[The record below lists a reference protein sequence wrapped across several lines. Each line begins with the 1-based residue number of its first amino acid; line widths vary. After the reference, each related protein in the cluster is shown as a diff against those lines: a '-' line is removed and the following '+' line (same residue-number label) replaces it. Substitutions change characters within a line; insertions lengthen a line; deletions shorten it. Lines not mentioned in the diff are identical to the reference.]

1 MAFKYTNK
9 DNVSLPLAV
18 WLMHDDYDYDKRDN
32 VISATSLL
40 KPTRALVLINEY
52 KGLDKTV
59 DIMSLVSARMG
70 SAIHAVAEQAWTN
83 RANISKALKALQVS
97 NLDEKLVINPKKM
110 NNGKWYQ
117 LYDETPFKIED
128 RIPIYV
134 EQRHEKEVGDYI
146 ISGKYDLV
154 VDGTVSD
161 YKSTSV
167 WSYIFDSNALKYTQQ
182 ASIYKWL
189 APDRITDNAVHIQ
202 YIFTD
207 WSAAQAMRDP
217 KYPQTRVLTK
227 EYPLWSVEQTDH
239 FIKEKLE
246 RLDQYKGKP
255 QEELPE
261 CTKEELWESETAYKY
276 YKNPTKMAR
285 STKNFDNID
294 EANIRLAN
302 DGGVGTVVTV
312 PGEVKACRY
321 CEVSDICKQAQNL
334 IQQGRLVL

>member
-18 WLMHDDYDYDKRDN
+18 WLMHDDYDYDSREN

-40 KPTRALVLINEY
+40 KPIRALILAHQN

-70 SAIHAVAEQAWTN
+70 SAIHAVAEQAWTS
-83 RANISKALKALQVS
+83 RENISKALEALQVS
-97 NLDEKLVINPKKM
+97 NLDSKLVLNPKEVKK
-110 NNGKWYQ
+110 G
-117 LYDETPFKIED
+117 D
-128 RIPIYV
+128 IPIYV
-134 EQRHEKEVGDYI
+134 EQRHEKEVGKYI

-189 APDRITDNAVHIQ
+189 APDRITDTEVHIQ

-207 WSAAQAMRDP
+207 WSSSQASRDP

-227 EYPLWSVEQTDH
+227 QYPLWSTEQTEH
-239 FIKEKLE
+239 FINEKLNLLSAYLE
-246 RLDQYKGKP
+246 SS
-255 QEELPE
+255 QEEMPQ
-261 CTKEELWESETAYKY
+261 CTSEELWESQTVYKY
-276 YKNPTKMAR
+276 FKNPSKMAR
-285 STKNFDNID
+285 ATKNFDNAD
-294 EANIRLAN
+294 EAHNRLAN
-302 DGGVGTVVTV
+302 DGGVGTVITV
-312 PGEVKACRY
+312 QGEVKACRY

-334 IQQGRLVL
+334 IHQGRLVL

>member
-18 WLMHDDYDYDKRDN
+18 WLMHDEYDYDKRNN
-32 VISATSLL
+32 VISATALL
-40 KPTRALVLINEY
+40 KPIRALILIDQH
-52 KGLDKTV
+52 KDLDKTV

-70 SAIHAVAEQAWTN
+70 SAIHAIAEKAWTN

-97 NLDEKLVINPKKM
+97 NLDDKLVINPNKVKE
-110 NNGKWYQ
+110 G
-117 LYDETPFKIED
+117 E
-128 RIPIYV
+128 IPIYV
-134 EQRHEKEVGDYI
+134 EQRHEKEIDDYI
-146 ISGKYDLV
+146 ISGKYDLI

-189 APDRITDNAVHIQ
+189 VPDRITDNSVHIQ

-207 WSAAQAMRDP
+207 WSASQAMRDSS
-217 KYPQTRVLTK
+217 YPQTRVLTK
-227 EYPLWSVEQTDH
+227 EYPIWSTEQTKF
-239 FIKEKLE
+239 FISEKIKL
-246 RLDQYKGKP
+246 LKQYKDSP
-255 QEELPE
+255 QEDLPE
-261 CTKEELWESETAYKY
+261 CTKEELWESETKYKY
-276 YKNPTKMAR
+276 YKNPAKMAR
-285 STKNFDNID
+285 ATKNFDTLD
-294 EANIRLAN
+294 EANVRLAS

>member
-18 WLMHDDYDYDKRDN
+18 WLMHDDYDYDSRDN
-32 VISATSLL
+32 VISATALL
-40 KPTRALVLINEY
+40 KPIRALVLIDQH
-52 KGLDKTV
+52 KGLDKSV
-59 DIMSLVSARMG
+59 DIMSLVSSRMG
-70 SAIHAVAEQAWTN
+70 SAIHAIAEKAWTN

-97 NLDEKLVINPKKM
+97 NLDDKLVINPDKVKE
-110 NNGKWYQ
+110 G
-117 LYDETPFKIED
+117 E
-128 RIPIYV
+128 IPIYV
-134 EQRHEKEVGDYI
+134 EQRHEKEIDDYI
-146 ISGKYDLV
+146 ISGKYDLI

-189 APDRITDNAVHIQ
+189 VPDRITDNNVHIQ

-207 WSAAQAMRDP
+207 WSAAHAMRDSS
-217 KYPQTRVLTK
+217 YPQTRVLTK
-227 EYPLWSVEQTDH
+227 EYPIWSTEQTNF
-239 FIKEKLE
+239 FISEKIKL
-246 RLDQYKGKP
+246 LKQYKDSP
-255 QEELPE
+255 QEDLPE
-261 CTKEELWESETAYKY
+261 CTKEELWESETKYKY
-276 YKNPTKMAR
+276 YKNPAKMAR
-285 STKNFDNID
+285 STKNFDTLN
-294 EANIRLAN
+294 EANVRLAS

>member
-18 WLMHDDYDYDKRDN
+18 WLMHDDYDYDSRDN
-32 VISATSLL
+32 VISATALL
-40 KPTRALVLINEY
+40 KPIRALVLIDQH
-52 KGLDKTV
+52 KGLDKSV
-59 DIMSLVSARMG
+59 DIMSLVSSRMG
-70 SAIHAVAEQAWTN
+70 SAIHAIAEKAWTN

-97 NLDEKLVINPKKM
+97 NLDDKLVINPDKVKE
-110 NNGKWYQ
+110 G
-117 LYDETPFKIED
+117 E
-128 RIPIYV
+128 IPIYV
-134 EQRHEKEVGDYI
+134 EQRHEKEIDDYI
-146 ISGKYDLV
+146 ISGKYDLI

-189 APDRITDNAVHIQ
+189 VPDRITDNSVHIQ

-207 WSAAQAMRDP
+207 WSAAHAMRDSS
-217 KYPQTRVLTK
+217 YPQTRVLTK
-227 EYPLWSVEQTDH
+227 EYPIWSTEQTNF
-239 FIKEKLE
+239 FISEKIKL
-246 RLDQYKGKP
+246 LKQYKDSP
-255 QEELPE
+255 QEDLPE
-261 CTKEELWESETAYKY
+261 CTKEELWESETKYKY
-276 YKNPTKMAR
+276 YKNPAKMAR
-285 STKNFDNID
+285 ATKNFDTLN
-294 EANIRLAN
+294 EANVRLAS

>member
-18 WLMHDDYDYDKRDN
+18 WLMHDEYDYDKRDN
-32 VISATSLL
+32 VISATALL
-40 KPTRALVLINEY
+40 KPIRALVLIEQY
-52 KGLDKTV
+52 KDSDKTV

-70 SAIHAVAEQAWTN
+70 SAIHAIAEKAWTN
-83 RANISKALKALQVS
+83 RHNISKALEALQVA
-97 NLDEKLVINPKKM
+97 NLDNKIVINPSTDLVKE
-110 NNGKWYQ
+110 G
-117 LYDETPFKIED
+117 E
-128 RIPIYV
+128 IPIYV
-134 EQRHEKEVGDYI
+134 EQRHEKEVDGYI
-146 ISGKYDLV
+146 ISGKYDLI

-189 APDRITDNAVHIQ
+189 VPDRITDNSVHIQ

-207 WSAAQAMRDP
+207 WSSSQAMRDSS
-217 KYPQTRVLTK
+217 YPQTRVLTK
-227 EYPLWSVEQTDH
+227 EYPIWSTEQTNF
-239 FIKEKLE
+239 FISEKIKL
-246 RLDQYKGKP
+246 LKQYKDSP
-255 QEELPE
+255 QEDLPE
-261 CTKEELWESETAYKY
+261 CTKEELWESETKYKY
-276 YKNPTKMAR
+276 YKNPAKMAR
-285 STKNFDNID
+285 ATKNFDTLD
-294 EANIRLAN
+294 EANVRLAN

>member
-18 WLMHDDYDYDKRDN
+18 WLMHDDYDYDSRDN
-32 VISATSLL
+32 VISATALL
-40 KPTRALVLINEY
+40 KPIRALVLIDQH
-52 KGLDKTV
+52 KGLDKSV
-59 DIMSLVSARMG
+59 DIMSLVSSRMG
-70 SAIHAVAEQAWTN
+70 SAIHAIAEKAWTN

-97 NLDEKLVINPKKM
+97 NLDDKLVINPDKVKE
-110 NNGKWYQ
+110 G
-117 LYDETPFKIED
+117 E
-128 RIPIYV
+128 IPIYV
-134 EQRHEKEVGDYI
+134 EQRHEKEIDDYI
-146 ISGKYDLV
+146 ISGKYDLI

-189 APDRITDNAVHIQ
+189 VPDRITDNNVHIQ

-207 WSAAQAMRDP
+207 WSAAHAMRDSS
-217 KYPQTRVLTK
+217 YPQTRVLTK
-227 EYPLWSVEQTDH
+227 EYPIWSTEQTNF
-239 FIKEKLE
+239 FISEKIKL
-246 RLDQYKGKP
+246 LKQYKDSP
-255 QEELPE
+255 QEDLPE
-261 CTKEELWESETAYKY
+261 CTKEELWESETKYKY
-276 YKNPTKMAR
+276 YKNPAKMAR
-285 STKNFDNID
+285 ATKNFDTLN
-294 EANIRLAN
+294 EANVRLAS

>member
-18 WLMHDDYDYDKRDN
+18 WLMHDDYDYDSRSN

-83 RANISKALKALQVS
+83 RANITKALQALQVS
-97 NLDEKLVINPKKM
+97 NLDEKLVINP
-110 NNGKWYQ
+110 
-117 LYDETPFKIED
+117 ETVKEGD
-128 RIPIYV
+128 IPIYV

-189 APDRITDNAVHIQ
+189 APNRITDNAVHIQ

-217 KYPQTRVLTK
+217 SYPQTRVLTK
-227 EYPLWSVEQTDH
+227 EYPIWSVEQTDH

-246 RLDQYKGKP
+246 RLEQFKGRP

-261 CTKEELWESETAYKY
+261 CTKEELWESETKYKY

-285 STKNFDNID
+285 ATKNYDSLD
-294 EANIRLAN
+294 EANIRLAS

>member
-18 WLMHDDYDYDKRDN
+18 WLMHDDYDYDTRDN
-32 VISATSLL
+32 VISATALL
-40 KPTRALVLINEY
+40 KPIRALVLIDQH

-59 DIMSLVSARMG
+59 DIMSLVSSRMG
-70 SAIHAVAEQAWTN
+70 SAIHAIAEKAWTN
-83 RANISKALKALQVS
+83 RKNISKALEALQVS
-97 NLDEKLVINPKKM
+97 NLDDKLVINPDKVKE
-110 NNGKWYQ
+110 G
-117 LYDETPFKIED
+117 E
-128 RIPIYV
+128 IPIYV
-134 EQRHEKEVGDYI
+134 EQRHEKEIDDYI
-146 ISGKYDLV
+146 ISGKYDLI

-189 APDRITDNAVHIQ
+189 APDRITDNNVHIQ

-207 WSAAQAMRDP
+207 WSAAQAMRDSS
-217 KYPQTRVLTK
+217 YPQTRVLTK
-227 EYPLWSVEQTDH
+227 EYPIWSTEQTKF
-239 FIKEKLE
+239 FISEKIKL
-246 RLDQYKGKP
+246 LKQYKDSP
-255 QEELPE
+255 QEDLPE
-261 CTKEELWESETAYKY
+261 CNKEELWESETKYKY
-276 YKNPTKMAR
+276 YKNPAKMAR
-285 STKNFDNID
+285 ATKNFDTLN
-294 EANIRLAN
+294 EANVRLAN

-321 CEVSDICKQAQNL
+321 CEVSDVCKQAQNL

>member
-18 WLMHDDYDYDKRDN
+18 WLMHAEYDYDKRDN
-32 VISATSLL
+32 VISATALL
-40 KPTRALVLINEY
+40 KPLRALILIEQY
-52 KGLDKTV
+52 KDLDKTV

-70 SAIHAVAEQAWTN
+70 SAIHAIAEKAWTN
-83 RANISKALKALQVS
+83 RHNISKALEALQVA
-97 NLDEKLVINPKKM
+97 NLDSKIVINPSTDLVKE
-110 NNGKWYQ
+110 
-117 LYDETPFKIED
+117 DE
-128 RIPIYV
+128 IPIYV
-134 EQRHEKEVGDYI
+134 EQRHEKEVDDYI
-146 ISGKYDLV
+146 ISGKYDLI

-189 APDRITDNAVHIQ
+189 APDRITDNSVHIQ

-207 WSAAQAMRDP
+207 WSASQAMRDSS
-217 KYPQTRVLTK
+217 YPQTRVLTK
-227 EYPLWSVEQTDH
+227 EYPIWPVEQTKH
-239 FIKEKLE
+239 FISEKIKL
-246 RLDQYKGKP
+246 LKQYKDSP
-255 QEELPE
+255 QEDLPE
-261 CTKEELWESETAYKY
+261 CTKEELWESETKYKY
-276 YKNPTKMAR
+276 YKNPAKMAR
-285 STKNFDNID
+285 ATKNFDTLN
-294 EANIRLAN
+294 EANVRLAN

>member
-18 WLMHDDYDYDKRDN
+18 WLMHDEYDYDKRDN
-32 VISATSLL
+32 VISATALL
-40 KPTRALVLINEY
+40 KPLRALILIEQY
-52 KGLDKTV
+52 KDSDKTV

-70 SAIHAVAEQAWTN
+70 SAIHAIAEKAWTN
-83 RANISKALKALQVS
+83 RHNISKALEALQVA
-97 NLDEKLVINPKKM
+97 NLDSKIVINPSTDLVKE
-110 NNGKWYQ
+110 
-117 LYDETPFKIED
+117 DE
-128 RIPIYV
+128 IPIYV
-134 EQRHEKEVGDYI
+134 EQRHEKEVDDYI
-146 ISGKYDLV
+146 ISGKYDLI

-189 APDRITDNAVHIQ
+189 VPDRITDNNVHIQ

-207 WSAAQAMRDP
+207 WSASQAMRDSS
-217 KYPQTRVLTK
+217 YPQTRVLTK
-227 EYPLWSVEQTDH
+227 EYPIWSVEQTQH
-239 FIKEKLE
+239 FISEKIKL
-246 RLDQYKGKP
+246 LKQYKDSP
-255 QEELPE
+255 QEDLPE
-261 CTKEELWESETAYKY
+261 CTKEELWESETKYKY
-276 YKNPTKMAR
+276 YKNPAKMAR
-285 STKNFDNID
+285 ATKNFDTLD
-294 EANIRLAN
+294 EANVRLAN

>member
-9 DNVSLPLAV
+9 NNVSMPLAV
-18 WLMHDDYDYDKRDN
+18 WLMHDDYDYDKREN

-40 KPTRALVLINEY
+40 KPLRALILSHQN

-59 DIMSLVSARMG
+59 DIMDLVSSRMG
-70 SAIHAVAEQAWTN
+70 SAIHAIAEKAWSS
-83 RANISKALKALQVS
+83 RGNITKALQALQVS
-97 NLDEKLVINPKKM
+97 NLDEKLVINPDKVEE
-110 NNGKWYQ
+110 GQ
-117 LYDETPFKIED
+117 
-128 RIPIYV
+128 IPVYV
-134 EQRHEKEVGDYI
+134 EQRHEKEINDYI

-207 WSAAQAMRDP
+207 WSASQAARDSS
-217 KYPQTRVLTK
+217 YPQTRVITK
-227 EYPLWSVEQTDH
+227 EYPIWSVEQTQH
-239 FIKEKLE
+239 FISEKLDLLTNY
-246 RLDQYKGKP
+246 LDSP
-255 QEELPE
+255 QTELPQ
-261 CTKEELWESETAYKY
+261 CDKEDLWESDTVYKY
-276 YKNPTKMAR
+276 YKNPAKMAR
-285 STKNFDNID
+285 ATKNFDSLD
-294 EANIRLAN
+294 EANVRLAT

-312 PGEVKACRY
+312 RGEVKACRY
-321 CEVSDICKQAQNL
+321 CEVSDICDQAQNL

>member
-18 WLMHDDYDYDKRDN
+18 WLMHDDYDYDTRDN
-32 VISATSLL
+32 VISATALL
-40 KPTRALVLINEY
+40 KPIRALVLIDQH
-52 KGLDKTV
+52 KGLDKSV

-70 SAIHAVAEQAWTN
+70 SAIHAIAEKAWTN
-83 RANISKALKALQVS
+83 RANISKALQALQVS
-97 NLDEKLVINPKKM
+97 NLDDKLVINPDKVKE
-110 NNGKWYQ
+110 G
-117 LYDETPFKIED
+117 E
-128 RIPIYV
+128 IPIYV
-134 EQRHEKEVGDYI
+134 EQRHEKEIDDYI
-146 ISGKYDLV
+146 ISGKYDLI

-189 APDRITDNAVHIQ
+189 VPDRITDNSVHIQ

-207 WSAAQAMRDP
+207 WSASQAMRDSS
-217 KYPQTRVLTK
+217 YPQTRVLTK
-227 EYPLWSVEQTDH
+227 EYPIWSTEQTKF
-239 FIKEKLE
+239 FISEKIKL
-246 RLDQYKGKP
+246 LKQYKDSP
-255 QEELPE
+255 QEDLPE
-261 CTKEELWESETAYKY
+261 CTKEELWESETKYKY
-276 YKNPTKMAR
+276 YKNPAKMAR
-285 STKNFDNID
+285 ATKNFDTLN
-294 EANIRLAN
+294 EANVRLAS

-321 CEVSDICKQAQNL
+321 CEVSDVCKQAQNL